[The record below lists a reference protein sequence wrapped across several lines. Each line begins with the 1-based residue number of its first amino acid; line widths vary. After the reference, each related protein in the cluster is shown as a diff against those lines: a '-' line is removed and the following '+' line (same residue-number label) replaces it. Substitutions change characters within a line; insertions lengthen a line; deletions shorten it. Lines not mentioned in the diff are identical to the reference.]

1 MKTIES
7 GKRAAILAG
16 LVTALVASA
25 ALDASAKR
33 VVEHSVGSE
42 ITMDPAEV
50 EGAKAM
56 SATPMAANQ
65 EKIPCMV
72 WVDKQEPKA
81 AMLCIHGF
89 GLHKGTYDAFANE
102 MAKMGIATY
111 AIDVRGFGA
120 WVRKGKNRIDF
131 DGTMSDI
138 GLALNE
144 IRRLHPD
151 LKIIVLGES
160 MGGAIAMKAAQMY
173 PDMVYGLISSVP
185 AGDRYDKADSEM
197 GVVKHVFLHGFDAPL
212 DVGPAIVGRA
222 TKKDSLKQTW
232 LNDPL
237 TRTEVSANE
246 LIAFKNFMNST
257 FDMAPRIKNTKVLF
271 IQGSN
276 DKLVR
281 PAGTYKLFGNLAT
294 PHREIVLSKTA
305 EHLIFEDGQF
315 NNEDLKFVSRWI
327 SNNIAPLGLPSAVAK
342 KPAASNATETKT
354 DTKKDEKLAAVATT
368 STATGTTGTA
378 ATQTATTTSV
388 TGTTVPGTT
397 AATTIASKPATN
409 VGLEKNNITKSAPQ
423 TALSYWIELKR
434 KGKVYRCNNKTTF
447 KSGDAIR
454 FHVMAEVDGYAY
466 VVLQQGSTGSTAVL
480 FPSKETGEK
489 NFLRGQQD
497 YPLPYDDWLAFD
509 DHPGLEKVRIMF
521 SKNQIAMDKLKPS
534 DATKVAY
541 VSPDLTGA
549 KDLIG
554 TRMQLSWD
562 ESNPIIMPDE
572 VASAAASHATSSQ
585 VKLVFDNPDGTLAVD
600 VALLHQ

>member
-1 MKTIES
+1 MKKFEG
-7 GKRAAILAG
+7 GKRAAVLAG
-16 LVTALVASA
+16 LVAALVASSA
-25 ALDASAKR
+25 VDASAKR
-33 VVEHSVGSE
+33 VVENSVASE
-42 ITMDPAEV
+42 ITLDPADID
-50 EGAKAM
+50 GAKTM
-56 SATPMAANQ
+56 SAAPQTP

-72 WVDKQEPKA
+72 WVDKMQPKA

-102 MAKMGIATY
+102 MAKQGIATY

-120 WVRKGKNRIDF
+120 WVRKGRNKIDF
-131 DGTMSDI
+131 DGTMTDV

-160 MGGAIAMKAAQMY
+160 MGGAIAMKAAEMY
-173 PDMVYGLISSVP
+173 PEMVSGLISSVP
-185 AGDRYDKADSEM
+185 AGDRYDKSNSEM
-197 GVVKHVFLHGFDAPL
+197 GVVKHVLLHGFDAPL
-212 DVGPAIVGRA
+212 NVGPAIVGRA
-222 TKKDSLKQTW
+222 TKKESLRQTW

-237 TRTEVSANE
+237 SRTEVTPNE

-257 FDMAPRIKNTKVLF
+257 FEMAPRIKNTKVLF

-281 PAGTYKLFGNLAT
+281 PAGTYKLFGSLAT

-327 SNNIAPLGLPSAVAK
+327 SNNISPLGSATVAK
-342 KPAASNATETKT
+342 KKEQHEKPVDSGSQQTAAASSSA
-354 DTKKDEKLAAVATT
+354 
-368 STATGTTGTA
+368 A
-378 ATQTATTTSV
+378 ATITAESTATTTGSGTSSGGGSSTST
-388 TGTTVPGTT
+388 TGATV
-397 AATTIASKPATN
+397 IASKPA
-409 VGLEKNNITKSAPQ
+409 ETKPVTSTARSSRE

-434 KGKVYRCNNKTTF
+434 KGKIYRCNNKTTF
-447 KSGDAIR
+447 QSGDAIR
-454 FHVMAEVDGYAY
+454 FHVMAEVDGFAY
-466 VVLQQGSTGSTAVL
+466 VVLQQGSTGSNAVL

-489 NFLRGQQD
+489 NFLRSQQD

-509 DHPGLEKVRIMF
+509 EHPGLEKVRIMF
-521 SKNQIAMDKLKPS
+521 SKTEIALDKLKPR
-534 DATKVAY
+534 DQTQVAY
-541 VSPDLTGA
+541 VSPDMNGA

-572 VASAAASHATSSQ
+572 VASSSATASHGGGTSQ

>member
-1 MKTIES
+1 MKKFDG
-7 GKRAAILAG
+7 GKKAAVLAG
-16 LVTALVASA
+16 LVAALVASSA
-25 ALDASAKR
+25 VDASAKR
-33 VVEHSVGSE
+33 VVENSVASE
-42 ITMDPAEV
+42 ITLDPSDI
-50 EGAKAM
+50 EGAKSM
-56 SATPMAANQ
+56 NAAPQ
-65 EKIPCMV
+65 APEKIPCMV
-72 WVDKQEPKA
+72 WVDKTQPKA

-102 MAKMGIATY
+102 MAKQGIATY

-120 WVRKGKNRIDF
+120 WVRKGKNKIDF
-131 DGTMSDI
+131 DGTMTDI

-160 MGGAIAMKAAQMY
+160 MGGAIAMKAAEMY
-173 PDMVYGLISSVP
+173 PDMVSGLISSVP
-185 AGDRYDKADSEM
+185 AGDRYDKSNSEM
-197 GVVKHVFLHGFDAPL
+197 GVVKHVLLHGFDAPL
-212 DVGPAIVGRA
+212 NVGPAIVGRA
-222 TKKDSLKQTW
+222 TQKESLRQTW

-237 TRTEVSANE
+237 TRTEVTPNE

-257 FDMAPRIKNTKVLF
+257 FEMAPRIKNTRVLF

-281 PAGTYKLFGNLAT
+281 PAGTYKLFGSLAT

-315 NNEDLKFVSRWI
+315 NNEDLKFVSKWI
-327 SNNIAPLGLPSAVAK
+327 SNNISPLGSATVAK
-342 KPAASNATETKT
+342 KK
-354 DTKKDEKLAAVATT
+354 DDEKTGDGTVSTT
-368 STATGTTGTA
+368 PTTNASASTSGTTGSGSTPSTTG
-378 ATQTATTTSV
+378 ATV
-388 TGTTVPGTT
+388 L
-397 AATTIASKPATN
+397 ASKPPETN
-409 VGLEKNNITKSAPQ
+409 PAQNTARSSRE

-434 KGKVYRCNNKTTF
+434 KGKIYRCNNKTTF
-447 KSGDAIR
+447 QSGDAIR
-454 FHVMAEVDGYAY
+454 FHVMAEVDGFAY
-466 VVLQQGSTGSTAVL
+466 VVLQQGSTGSNAVL

-489 NFLRGQQD
+489 NFLRSQQD

-509 DHPGLEKVRIMF
+509 DHKGLEKVRIMF
-521 SKNQIAMDKLKPS
+521 SKTEIALEKLKPK
-534 DATKVAY
+534 DQTQVAY
-541 VSPDLTGA
+541 VSPDMSGA

-572 VASAAASHATSSQ
+572 VASSSATASHGGGSSQ

>member
-1 MKTIES
+1 MKTS
-7 GKRAAILAG
+7 GRGRKAAILAG
-16 LVTALVASA
+16 LVAALVANIA
-25 ALDASAKR
+25 TEASAKR
-33 VVEHSVGSE
+33 VVEDSVATE
-42 ITMDPAEV
+42 ITLDPADL
-50 EGAKAM
+50 EGAKSM
-56 SATPMAANQ
+56 NVPPSPNQ
-65 EKIPCMV
+65 DKIPCMV
-72 WVDKQEPKA
+72 WVGKQQPRA

-89 GLHKGTYDAFANE
+89 ALHKGTYDAFANE
-102 MAKMGIATY
+102 MAKQGIATY

-120 WVRKGKNRIDF
+120 WVAKGKNRIDF
-131 DGTMSDI
+131 DGTMTDI

-173 PDMVYGLISSVP
+173 PDLVSGLISSVP
-185 AGDRYDKADSEM
+185 AGDRYDKGESEM
-197 GVVKHVFLHGFDAPL
+197 GVIKHVFLHGMNAPL

-237 TRTEVSANE
+237 TRSEVSANE

-276 DKLVR
+276 DRLVR
-281 PAGTYKLFGNLAT
+281 PAGTYKLFGSLAT
-294 PHREIVLSKTA
+294 PHREIVLSKNA

-315 NNEDLKFVSRWI
+315 NDEDLKFVSRWI
-327 SNNIAPLGLPSAVAK
+327 SNNITPLGSSTVAK
-342 KPAASNATETKT
+342 KDKPGT
-354 DTKKDEKLAAVATT
+354 DAVATAAG
-368 STATGTTGTA
+368 SAGTA
-378 ATQTATTTSV
+378 SGSSTTSGSN
-388 TGTTVPGTT
+388 TASGSPAGTASGSASGTASGSASGT
-397 AATTIASKPATN
+397 ASATAVIASKPPTPTDPTR
-409 VGLEKNNITKSAPQ
+409 GNITRSATQ

-434 KGKVYRCNNKTTF
+434 NGKIYRCNNKTTF

-466 VVLQQGSTGSTAVL
+466 VLLQQGSTGSTAIL
-480 FPSKETGEK
+480 FPSKETGE
-489 NFLRGQQD
+489 NNYLRSQQD

-509 DHPGLEKVRIMF
+509 EHPGLEKVRIMF
-521 SKNQIAMDKLKPS
+521 SKTQIALEKLKPS
-534 DATKVAY
+534 DATKIAY
-541 VSPDLTGA
+541 VSPDLSGA

-562 ESNPIIMPDE
+562 ETNPIIMPDE
-572 VASAAASHATSSQ
+572 VASSTASQTTSSQ

>member
-1 MKTIES
+1 MIRNAGGTRI
-7 GKRAAILAG
+7 ALLAG
-16 LVTALVASA
+16 MVTALVASSA
-25 ALDASAKR
+25 PGADAKR
-33 VVEHSVGSE
+33 EVQNSVANT
-42 ITMDPAEV
+42 IQLDPTEV
-50 EGAKAM
+50 EGAKM
-56 SATPMAANQ
+56 MGSAPLPPGQ
-65 EKIPCMV
+65 DKIPCMV
-72 WVDKQEPKA
+72 WVDKQPLRA

-102 MAKMGIATY
+102 MAKQGIATY

-120 WVRKGKNRIDF
+120 WVKKGKNQIDF
-131 DGTMSDI
+131 DGTMGDI

-144 IRRLHPD
+144 IRRIHPD

-185 AGDRYDKADSEM
+185 AGDRFERADSEM
-197 GVVKHVFLHGFDAPL
+197 GVVKHVILHGMNAPL

-237 TRTEVSANE
+237 SRTQVSANE
-246 LIAFKNFMNST
+246 LIAFRNFMNST
-257 FDMAPRIKNTKVLF
+257 YDMAPNIKKAKVLF

-276 DKLVR
+276 DRLVR
-281 PAGTYKLFGNLAT
+281 PAGTYKLFGSLAT

-315 NNEDLKFVSRWI
+315 NNEDLKFVSKWI
-327 SNNIAPLGLPSAVAK
+327 SSNIAPLGGPAVVAQNDGT
-342 KPAASNATETKT
+342 ST
-354 DTKKDEKLAAVATT
+354 DKKDEKVTVPADGTVPSSGTTPANGTTESGTDKTEKKKNGAAVP
-368 STATGTTGTA
+368 
-378 ATQTATTTSV
+378 V
-388 TGTTVPGTT
+388 R
-397 AATTIASKPATN
+397 IASSN
-409 VGLEKNNITKSAPQ
+409 VPDAAVPIKDSSSK

-434 KGKVYRCNNKTTF
+434 NGKIFRCNNKTTF
-447 KSGDAIR
+447 KSGDAIK
-454 FHVMAEVDGYAY
+454 FHVMSEVDGYAY
-466 VVLQQGSTGSTAVL
+466 VVLQQGSTGSKAVL
-480 FPSKETGEK
+480 FPSKETGER
-489 NFLRGQQD
+489 NYLRNKQD

-521 SKNQIAMDKLKPS
+521 SKNQISMDKFQKQS
-534 DATKVAY
+534 ESTKVAY
-541 VSPDLTGA
+541 ISPDLNGA

-562 ESNPIIMPDE
+562 DSAPIIMPE
-572 VASAAASHATSSQ
+572 EVNSSSVASNAQTSSQ
-585 VKLVFDNPDGTLAVD
+585 VRLTFDNPDGTLAVD

>member
-1 MKTIES
+1 MKTS
-7 GKRAAILAG
+7 GRGRKAAILAG
-16 LVTALVASA
+16 LVAALVANIA
-25 ALDASAKR
+25 TEASAKR
-33 VVEHSVGSE
+33 VVEDSVATE
-42 ITMDPAEV
+42 ITLDPADL
-50 EGAKAM
+50 EGAKSM
-56 SATPMAANQ
+56 NVPPSPNQ
-65 EKIPCMV
+65 DKIPCMV
-72 WVDKQEPKA
+72 WVGKQQPRA

-89 GLHKGTYDAFANE
+89 ALHKGTYDAFANE
-102 MAKMGIATY
+102 MAKQGIATY

-120 WVRKGKNRIDF
+120 WVAKGKNRIDF
-131 DGTMSDI
+131 DGTMTDI

-173 PDMVYGLISSVP
+173 PDLVSGLISSVP
-185 AGDRYDKADSEM
+185 AGDRYDKGESEM
-197 GVVKHVFLHGFDAPL
+197 GVIKHVFLHGMNAPL

-237 TRTEVSANE
+237 TRSEVSANE

-276 DKLVR
+276 DRLVR
-281 PAGTYKLFGNLAT
+281 PAGTYKLFGSLAT
-294 PHREIVLSKTA
+294 PHREIVLSKNA

-315 NNEDLKFVSRWI
+315 NDEDLKFVSRWI
-327 SNNIAPLGLPSAVAK
+327 SNNITPLGSSTVAK
-342 KPAASNATETKT
+342 KDKPGT
-354 DTKKDEKLAAVATT
+354 DAVATAAG
-368 STATGTTGTA
+368 SAGTA
-378 ATQTATTTSV
+378 SGSSTTSGSN
-388 TGTTVPGTT
+388 TASGSPAGTASGSASGTASAT
-397 AATTIASKPATN
+397 AVIASKPPTPTDPTR
-409 VGLEKNNITKSAPQ
+409 GNITRSATQ

-434 KGKVYRCNNKTTF
+434 NGKIYRCNNKTTF

-466 VVLQQGSTGSTAVL
+466 VLLQQGSTGSTAIL
-480 FPSKETGEK
+480 FPSKETGE
-489 NFLRGQQD
+489 NNYLRSQQD

-509 DHPGLEKVRIMF
+509 EHPGLEKVRIMF
-521 SKNQIAMDKLKPS
+521 SKTQIALEKLKPS
-534 DATKVAY
+534 DATKIAY
-541 VSPDLTGA
+541 VSPDLSGA

-562 ESNPIIMPDE
+562 ETNPIIMPDE
-572 VASAAASHATSSQ
+572 VASSTASQTTSSQ

>member
-1 MKTIES
+1 MKKFE
-7 GKRAAILAG
+7 GGRKAAVLAG
-16 LVTALVASA
+16 LVATLLASST
-25 ALDASAKR
+25 LDASAKR
-33 VVEHSVGSE
+33 VVENSVASE
-42 ITMDPAEV
+42 ITLDPSDID
-50 EGAKAM
+50 GAKTM
-56 SATPMAANQ
+56 SAAPQTP

-72 WVDKQEPKA
+72 WVDKVQPKA

-102 MAKMGIATY
+102 MAKQGIATY

-120 WVRKGKNRIDF
+120 WVRKGRNKIDF
-131 DGTMSDI
+131 DGTMTDV

-160 MGGAIAMKAAQMY
+160 MGGAIAMKAAEMY
-173 PDMVYGLISSVP
+173 PEMVSGLISSVP
-185 AGDRYDKADSEM
+185 AGDRYDKSNSEM
-197 GVVKHVFLHGFDAPL
+197 GVVKHVLLHGFDAPL

-222 TKKDSLKQTW
+222 TKKESLRQTW

-237 TRTEVSANE
+237 TRTEVTPNE

-257 FDMAPRIKNTKVLF
+257 FEMAPRIKNTKVLF

-281 PAGTYKLFGNLAT
+281 PAGTYKLFGSLAT

-327 SNNIAPLGLPSAVAK
+327 SNNISPLGAAAVAK
-342 KPAASNATETKT
+342 KKDSS
-354 DTKKDEKLAAVATT
+354 DKKDSSQTASATT
-368 STATGTTGTA
+368 DSGSSPVADTTGSSTSAGTTSGGTTPGTTG
-378 ATQTATTTSV
+378 ATV
-388 TGTTVPGTT
+388 V
-397 AATTIASKPATN
+397 ASKPP
-409 VGLEKNNITKSAPQ
+409 ETKPVQNTARSSRE

-434 KGKVYRCNNKTTF
+434 KGKIYRCNNKTTF
-447 KSGDAIR
+447 QSGDAIR
-454 FHVMAEVDGYAY
+454 FHVMAEVDGFAY
-466 VVLQQGSTGSTAVL
+466 VVLQQGSTGANAVL

-489 NFLRGQQD
+489 NFLRSQQD

-521 SKNQIAMDKLKPS
+521 SKTEIALDKLKPK
-534 DATKVAY
+534 DQTQVAY
-541 VSPDLTGA
+541 VSPDMSGA

-572 VASAAASHATSSQ
+572 VASSSATAAHSGGSSQ

>member
-1 MKTIES
+1 MRTIES
-7 GKRAAILAG
+7 GKKAAILAG
-16 LVTALVASA
+16 LVASLVASSA
-25 ALDASAKR
+25 PDADAKR
-33 VVEHSVGSE
+33 VVENSLANEIQLDPSKEEGSKFLGAAPV
-42 ITMDPAEV
+42 PA
-50 EGAKAM
+50 G
-56 SATPMAANQ
+56 Q
-65 EKIPCMV
+65 DKIPCMV
-72 WVDKQEPKA
+72 WIDKQKPKA

-102 MAKMGIATY
+102 MAKLGIATY

-120 WVRKGKNRIDF
+120 WVRKGKNHIDF
-131 DGTMSDI
+131 DGTMGDI
-138 GLALNE
+138 GLSLNE
-144 IRRLHPD
+144 IRRMHPD

-173 PDMVYGLISSVP
+173 PDLVYGLISSVP
-185 AGDRYDKADSEM
+185 AGDRFERADSEL
-197 GVVKHVFLHGFDAPL
+197 GIVKHVIFHGMNAPI

-222 TKKDSLKQTW
+222 TKKDSLKNTW

-237 TRTEVSANE
+237 SRTEVSANE

-257 FDMAPRIKNTKVLF
+257 YDMAPNIKKAKVLF

-276 DKLVR
+276 DRLVR
-281 PAGTYKLFGNLAT
+281 PAGTYKLFGSLGT

-315 NNEDLKFVSRWI
+315 NNEDLKFVSKWI
-327 SNNIAPLGLPSAVAK
+327 SSNIAPVGLPATVAK
-342 KPAASNATETKT
+342 AGT
-354 DTKKDEKLAAVATT
+354 DKQEEKVAFP
-368 STATGTTGTA
+368 GTTPPVDATPGSGT
-378 ATQTATTTSV
+378 TDSGNTNTDKTEKNP
-388 TGTTVPGTT
+388 TTVPTK
-397 AATTIASKPATN
+397 IASSTIPDAGIPSKEDL
-409 VGLEKNNITKSAPQ
+409 GRK

-434 KGKVYRCNNKTTF
+434 NGKIFRCNNKTTF
-447 KSGDAIR
+447 KSGDAIK

-480 FPSKETGEK
+480 FPSKETGEH
-489 NFLRGQQD
+489 NYLRSKQD

-521 SKNQIAMDKLKPS
+521 SKSQISMDKFQKHNET
-534 DATKVAY
+534 TKVAY
-541 VSPDLTGA
+541 ISPDHDGA

-562 ESNPIIMPDE
+562 DSNPIIMPEE
-572 VASAAASHATSSQ
+572 VKKNSTVANQGQSSSQ